1 MCILKHKN
9 VVINGSDI
17 VRAAPALFQFYIK
30 IRCRFGCRKVDRGF
44 FDLALQIVT
53 NFEKK
58 NLPKPLCAGRRKH
71 FCLTSCMVT
80 GKSTLLLGYYMRIWM
95 VESGF
100 HYSLKI

>member
-30 IRCRFGCRKVDRGF
+30 IRCRYGCRKVDRCF

-58 NLPKPLCAGRRKH
+58 TIYLNLYAQVDGNIFALRHAWSQGNQHC
-71 FCLTSCMVT
+71 C
-80 GKSTLLLGYYMRIWM
+80 
-95 VESGF
+95 
-100 HYSLKI
+100 